1 MKNVATSATLPL
13 PETLDIRHP
22 EQAAQLSEA
31 FARERD
37 TIQAALAK
45 LATIRYVDQPAR
57 EATALATMAPM
68 PARGL
73 MDRAPRE
80 ILRMRA
86 ALFLLSCHAHR
97 RN

>member
-1 MKNVATSATLPL
+1 MKDIATGSTFHL
-13 PETLDIRHP
+13 PEAIDIRQP
-22 EQAAQLSEA
+22 DQAAKLSEA

-37 TIQAALAK
+37 AVRAALAE
-45 LATIRYVDQPAR
+45 LQTVRYVDRPAR
-57 EATALATMAPM
+57 EATALATMTPM
-68 PARGL
+68 PGHAL

-86 ALFLLSCHAHR
+86 ALVLLTSQAHR

>member
-1 MKNVATSATLPL
+1 MKNLATTSTFQL
-13 PETLDIRHP
+13 PETIDIRHP
-22 EQAAQLSEA
+22 DHAARLSEA

-37 TIQAALAK
+37 TVRAALAE
-45 LATIRYVDQPAR
+45 LETVRYADRQAR
-57 EATALATMAPM
+57 EATALATMDPM
-68 PARGL
+68 PGHAL

-86 ALFLLSCHAHR
+86 ALVLLSCNAHR